1 MINFAMGSKKTRP
14 TASTDPLA
22 TAPVLNIR
30 GKKIALGPIRRDLL
44 SVYVRW
50 INDFEVTRSLELP
63 MRPFPLEF
71 EEAWYQRM
79 TQSDHDFV
87 FTIYDLETLRPIG
100 NAGLH
105 QVDHQ
110 QRTAEFGMA
119 IGEKEFWG
127 RGYGTETTSLLLDYG
142 FRNLGLH
149 NIMLRV
155 FANNSAAIRAYEK
168 AGFRRVGV
176 RRESRRVG
184 GDIWDILF
192 MDCLSTDR
200 KRI

>member
-1 MINFAMGSKKTRP
+1 M
-14 TASTDPLA
+14 
-22 TAPVLNIR
+22 PVLNIR
-30 GKKIALGPIRRDLL
+30 GKKVALGPIRRDLL
-44 SVYVRW
+44 SVYLRW
-50 INDFEVTRSLELP
+50 INDFEVTRTLDLP

-71 EEAWYQRM
+71 EETWYQRM
-79 TQSDHDFV
+79 TQSDRDLA
-87 FTIYDLETLRPIG
+87 FTVYDRKTLRPIG

-105 QVDHQ
+105 QIDHQ

-127 RGYGTETTSLLLDYG
+127 KGYGTETTSLLLAYG

-168 AGFRRVGV
+168 AGFRRIGV
-176 RRESRRVG
+176 RREARRVG
-184 GDIWDILF
+184 GEIWDILF
-192 MDCLSTDR
+192 MDCLSIAR
-200 KRI
+200 NRS

>member
-1 MINFAMGSKKTRP
+1 MRPKRTRR
-14 TASTDPLA
+14 TASEDA
-22 TAPVLNIR
+22 TATVPVLNIR
-30 GKKIALGPIRRDLL
+30 GKKVALGPIRRDLL
-44 SVYVRW
+44 SVYLRW
-50 INDFEVTRSLELP
+50 INDFEVTRTLDLP

-71 EEAWYQRM
+71 EETWYQRM
-79 TQSDHDFV
+79 TQSDRDLA
-87 FTIYDLETLRPIG
+87 FTVYDRKTLRPIG

-105 QVDHQ
+105 QIDHQ

-127 RGYGTETTSLLLDYG
+127 KGYGTETTSLLLAYG

-168 AGFRRVGV
+168 AGFRRIGV
-176 RRESRRVG
+176 RREARRVG
-184 GDIWDILF
+184 GEIWDILF
-192 MDCLSTDR
+192 MDCLSIAR
-200 KRI
+200 NRS